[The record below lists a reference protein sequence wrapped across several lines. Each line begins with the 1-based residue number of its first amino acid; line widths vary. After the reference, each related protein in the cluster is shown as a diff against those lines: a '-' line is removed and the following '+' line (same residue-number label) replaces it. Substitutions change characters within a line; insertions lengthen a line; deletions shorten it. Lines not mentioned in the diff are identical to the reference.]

1 MSIASVYQY
10 QVAAGRMQEVM
21 KAAAEAKKLHESLG
35 ARVRV
40 WRASFAGPNAG
51 LVSYVSEFDD
61 YRAFQDFIDGLQAH
75 GPGPLA
81 QAMEGGALTMVASS
95 MASELQV

>member
-10 QVAAGRMQEVM
+10 QVAPGRLQDAM
-21 KAAAEAKKLHESLG
+21 KAFAEAKKLHESLG

-51 LVSYVSEFDD
+51 LISYVSEFED
-61 YRAFQDFIDGLQAH
+61 YRAFQSFIDGMQPHL
-75 GPGPLA
+75 PGPLA

-95 MASELQV
+95 MGTELQV